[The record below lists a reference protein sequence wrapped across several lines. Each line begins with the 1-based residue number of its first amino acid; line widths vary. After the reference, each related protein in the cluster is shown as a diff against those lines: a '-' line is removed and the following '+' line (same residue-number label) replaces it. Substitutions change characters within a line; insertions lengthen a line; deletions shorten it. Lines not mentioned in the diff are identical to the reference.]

1 MSTDK
6 KPLASWAY
14 SLVVAVIAAVVA
26 VVFFAIAPNGAMVG
40 IATLVA
46 AAGLVIGV
54 VQYLL
59 TKRQS

>member
-14 SLVVAVIAAVVA
+14 SLVVAVIAAGIA
-26 VVFFAIAPNGAMVG
+26 VVFFAIAPDGAIVG

-46 AAGLVIGV
+46 VAGLVIGV
-54 VQYLL
+54 IQYLL
-59 TKRQS
+59 TKRQA